1 MTKASVYL
9 ATLCRLRVVIA
20 VVFTCFALI
29 TAAHSIH
36 ALFFDESLSAAKSM
50 GSNLL
55 LTEGLLIL
63 SALCASNARSV
74 VARPVF
80 YALTLPALL
89 VGVPLL
95 LTLIVSAAGA
105 YL

>member
-1 MTKASVYL
+1 MTKANVYL
-9 ATLCRLRVVIA
+9 SILSRLRVVIA
-20 VVFTCFALI
+20 VGFTCLALV
-29 TAAHSIH
+29 TAAHSIN
-36 ALFFDESLSAAKSM
+36 ALLFDESIGAAKSI

-63 SALCASNARSV
+63 SALFASNARSV